1 MNEIIV
7 RKESLLPALPTTVL
21 PAIEQAIEQL
31 VSSLGIPRDV
41 LASAEEIQ
49 YAWLNLPRELR
60 DIPDNLR
67 GELIARTC
75 VAVSA
80 GLFDGAMNYIWNA
93 AILHLRDK
101 IRMFGLP
108 VVAQI
113 LQRDFE
119 EKHLLEL
126 QDSRL
131 LELCLK
137 LNIVDEDGFFFL
149 DQCRDVRNNFSAAHP
164 TLGRVND
171 REFTTFLNRC
181 VRYALADSS
190 SPQGVDIGAFISAV
204 KGPRF
209 NESQCVIW
217 VQRLTS
223 THDAQ
228 RQMLASMV
236 HGIYCDPNT
245 PEQARLNSIDICT
258 GLIPSFNASI
268 RSELINNHNEYVAQ
282 GYQDKHAA
290 SRQFFEKLRL
300 LGLLNESEQHHIFS
314 RAISRL
320 WDAHNGMNNF
330 YNEPAFAER
339 LLELT
344 NQEAVP
350 ETAQEHYVQTVGC
363 CRIGNGHGVSNAAV
377 KYYDQMIINF
387 SPREIM
393 SLIQSAEHAGNP
405 FGRRVQAGGSFRT
418 NFKTLL
424 GLIDPAS
431 IPNVVSGAYA
441 QFMH

>member
-1 MNEIIV
+1 MKEIIV
-7 RKESLLPALPTTVL
+7 REAPSLPALPTTVL
-21 PAIEQAIEQL
+21 PAIEQL
-31 VSSLGIPRDV
+31 VSALGIPINA
-41 LASAEEIQ
+41 LASAEEIE
-49 YAWLNLPRELR
+49 YAWRDLPRELR
-60 DIPDNLR
+60 EIPEHLR
-67 GELIARTC
+67 GELIARMC
-75 VAVSA
+75 VAVST

-101 IRMFGLP
+101 IRIFGLP

-119 EKHLLEL
+119 EKHLLEQ

-164 TLGRVND
+164 TLGKVND

-209 NESQCVIW
+209 NEQQCGIW
-217 VQRLTS
+217 VQRLAS

-228 RQMLASMV
+228 RQMLVSMA

-245 PEQARLNSIDICT
+245 PEQARLNSIDICR

-268 RSELINNHNEYVAQ
+268 RSELINNHTEYVAK

-290 SRQFFEKLRL
+290 SLQFFEKLGL
-300 LGLLNESEQHHIFS
+300 LSLLNESEQHHIFT

-320 WDAHNGMNNF
+320 WDVHNGMNNF

-344 NQEAVP
+344 SQGAVP
-350 ETAQEHYVQTVGC
+350 ETAQEQYVQTVGC
-363 CRIGNGHGVSNAAV
+363 CRVGNGYGVSNAAV
-377 KYYDQMIINF
+377 RYYDQMIQNF
-387 SPREIM
+387 SPREI
-393 SLIQSAEHAGNP
+393 SALIQSATQKTNP
-405 FGRRVQAGGSFRT
+405 LGRRVQAGGSYRA

-424 GLIDPAS
+424 SLIDPAS
-431 IPNVVSGAYA
+431 IPNVVSAAYV
-441 QFMH
+441 QFMR